1 MELFILLG
9 LLVILAGIRYELR
22 ALRVARRRRRQREVR
37 RRAALGL
44 PAAAVLM
51 ALLATGCASKA
62 TKPDLPGEVLVKPTI
77 VYVDRY
83 VYVPIKAELTRTET
97 IAEGPLSQCP
107 AVAANRKAA
116 LKRAYAQLV
125 QISQIQGTEAQP

>member
-1 MELFILLG
+1 MARLL
-9 LLVILAGIRYELR
+9 LLAI
-22 ALRVARRRRRQREVR
+22 
-37 RRAALGL
+37 
-44 PAAAVLM
+44 AAVL
-51 ALLATGCASKA
+51 LGGCANKS

-83 VYVPIKAELTRTET
+83 VYVPIKAELTRTEP

-107 AVAANRKAA
+107 AVAADRKAA

-125 QISQIQGTEAQP
+125 EIGQIQGTEVQP